1 MAKLKW
7 ADQEVAEAEILCKG
21 GHDFQYFK
29 AAYKLAKG
37 FKAHHK
43 INTPMRMAQADGSYA
58 QNNFQNTKVFKNH
71 SEQLLN
77 NINTSIKQKFMNFWT
92 TNFFVS

>member
-1 MAKLKW
+1 M
-7 ADQEVAEAEILCKG
+7 EAEILCKG
-21 GHDFQYFK
+21 GDTFQAWK

-43 INTPMRMAQADGSYA
+43 IHNPMRMTQADCSYA
-58 QNNFQNTKVFKNH
+58 QNDFQNTKVFKNH

-92 TNFFVS
+92 TKFFVS